1 MDLTFA
7 CVCCAMCCGSYL
19 TAVDDLGFGCLHV
32 VPSVLLYLV
41 SLALVCVFGFGAD
54 FALHVGIVVVDLVSL
69 LLCGCLFDGYA
80 W

>member
-1 MDLTFA
+1 
-7 CVCCAMCCGSYL
+7 MCCGSYL
-19 TAVDDLGFGCLHV
+19 TAVDDLGFGCMHV

-41 SLALVCVFGFGAD
+41 SLALVCVFGLVLTLL
-54 FALHVGIVVVDLVSL
+54 LHVGIVVVDLVSL

>member
-1 MDLTFA
+1 MTFA

-54 FALHVGIVVVDLVSL
+54 FAFTCWYCCCRLGFAFAVW
-69 LLCGCLFDGYA
+69 LFV
-80 W
+80 